1 METEELGK
9 TRSFYYN
16 EMDRLIRKTDRLG
29 RTTQYGYHGYTE
41 TEVWY
46 QISGSAPEAT
56 IATTTQGTSG
66 TDEVQTITLSP
77 AAEDCV

>member
-1 METEELGK
+1 METDELGK

-56 IATTTQGTSG
+56 VAGPWNASANCSIYFDFRNSSG
-66 TDEVQTITLSP
+66 
-77 AAEDCV
+77 